1 MCGLFYKWRLFTC
14 STQVSTLR
22 AFDRIALAMSF
33 MRLFKHTPGIAAN
46 CFQNLSICVH
56 LCIAAVPSLLTAKRS
71 KHHMSA
77 VTLTPTPYIC
87 RMHLTILNFSIW
99 CFWTSLA
106 PWRRRM
112 PHSHLTVGG
121 TAIPYLPK
129 APIAVLRQ
137 SVDHPA
143 KATKTWHSKPGEE
156 EIGKRTCEPMWP

>member
-1 MCGLFYKWRLFTC
+1 MCGLLYKWRLFTC
-14 STQVSTLR
+14 STQVSTVR

-77 VTLTPTPYIC
+77 GTLTPTPYIC

-121 TAIPYLPK
+121 TAIHTFLTHRSALCSCSINIPND
-129 APIAVLRQ
+129 VWGG
-137 SVDHPA
+137 SVSPEVR
-143 KATKTWHSKPGEE
+143 P
-156 EIGKRTCEPMWP
+156 